1 MRLSKRHS
9 RIVVTAKGK
18 MLTFPSPPVEKRRSR
33 VVGGTMEFDTDEEGF
48 ESEEEW
54 DVETVDSYTGKLV
67 VSMREPAW
75 EMLTPPTRVATS

>member
-1 MRLSKRHS
+1 MRLSKRYS

-18 MLTFPSPPVEKRRSR
+18 MLTFPSPPKEKRRSR
-33 VVGGTMEFDTDEEGF
+33 GGVMEFDTDEEGF
-48 ESEEEW
+48 ESDEEW
-54 DVETVDSYTGKLV
+54 DVETIDSYTGKLV

>member
-1 MRLSKRHS
+1 
-9 RIVVTAKGK
+9 
-18 MLTFPSPPVEKRRSR
+18 MLTFPSPPEKSKSS
-33 VVGGTMEFDTDEEGF
+33 VVNRLMDYDTDEEEDF

-54 DVETVDSYTGKLV
+54 DVETIDSYSGKLV